1 MSNINKLL
9 IIGDQHFKAEMGY
22 ADYVRDGRR
31 SEKKGVISYILD
43 ISKQCQGVVLLGD
56 NLNNRN
62 NPSEVI
68 REFVEFV
75 ERFGD
80 KEIFILLGNHEKN
93 GNGKSALD
101 FMKEI
106 NKPNWHIITN
116 KIEKVDN
123 LVFLPYF
130 YKSEA
135 GVSSN
140 EQLKSYI
147 MNNLPEGD
155 YLFAH
160 HAVTGI
166 GGGEGDFFNEVAL
179 PYGELKTKYKRIIN
193 GHIHQPLQFES
204 FTQAGSV
211 FTDQV
216 GEVDKFVY
224 VLDQMDDTITP
235 WRLPNN
241 GIYKLVD
248 PTMDEVAKLKAGSI
262 AKIYINPLR
271 PDYNEIK
278 NLAKMAGANFNIV
291 EKVDKVRDKVTDST
305 DIIDLNINDL
315 LKLYAEKNKLNIDL
329 LLEGFDIIK

>member
-22 ADYVRDGRR
+22 ADYLRDGRR
-31 SEKKGVISYILD
+31 SEKKSVISYILD
-43 ISKQCQGVVLLGD
+43 MSKQCQGVVLLGD

-75 ERFGD
+75 EGFGD

-106 NKPNWHIITN
+106 NKPNWHIVTN
-116 KIEKVDN
+116 KIEKIDN

-135 GVSSN
+135 GVSNN

-160 HAVTGI
+160 HAISGS
-166 GGGEGDFFNEVAL
+166 GDGDFFNEVSL
-179 PYGELKTKYKRIIN
+179 PYSELKSRFKRCIN
-193 GHIHQPLQFES
+193 GHIHNPLQFET

-216 GEVDKFVY
+216 GEVEKFVY
-224 VLDQMDDTITP
+224 TLDIVNDTITP
-235 WRLPNN
+235 HLLPNR
-241 GIYKLVD
+241 GIYKLID
-248 PTMDEVAKLKAGSI
+248 PAIEDIKKLPTDSI

-278 NLAKMAGANFNIV
+278 ELAKSMNINFHII
-291 EKVDKVRDKVTDST
+291 EKVDKVRGKVSDNA

-315 LKLYAEKNKLNIDL
+315 LKLYADKNKLSIDL